1 MPTEFGLLGD
11 LQAQVDG
18 HPLDVGHVRQRCVLA
33 ALLVDVNQ
41 VVQVGQLI
49 NRVWG
54 ELAPAGA
61 QATLYSYLSRLRA
74 CLTPAD
80 DIQIIRQSGG
90 YLLAAD
96 AASVDLHRFY
106 QLAGLARATPDA
118 SQALRIFEE
127 SLNLWRG
134 DPLTPLDTPW
144 ANSLRTAWER
154 DRVAVDRDRTD
165 LALRHGQHA
174 ALAPYLMARV
184 EDHPLDERL
193 VGQLMLAL
201 SRSGLQAEA
210 LDQYD
215 RLRRRLADSLGVD
228 PTPELQ
234 RLHTDVLKGDTELRE
249 PAGAIAAGEATVPR
263 QLPAPPP
270 HFAGRARELAELTR
284 VLSVRDGADQT
295 VAMCA
300 VGGPGGVGKTS
311 LALRWAHDN
320 LTSFPDGQLYV
331 NLRGFDPAGP
341 MAPEVALRGFLDG
354 LRLPAASVPADLD
367 ARAALYR
374 SLVAGRKML
383 ILLDNAHDMEQVVPL
398 LPGGLGCVVLITS
411 RVRLGGLIAN
421 YGARWVGLDVLDGE
435 EAHELLTRLLSRGRT
450 DAAEDSLR
458 EIVRRCGGLPLALSI
473 IAARAVMQPD
483 LPLDAVTR
491 ELREEATRLDA
502 LNAGDLTA
510 DLRAVFAASQHRL
523 AAAPNRLFLLLALA
537 PGPEIGLAAAAR
549 LADLSPSRT
558 RLLLQ
563 TLQDHHLVQQHRPER
578 YRLHDLVRLYAADRA
593 HRDQPPELLAA
604 ALRRLVEHYL
614 ETAWRAARV
623 LDPQRE
629 PVVADPASTEETAE
643 EFTGQDEALAW
654 FAREHPMLLAAVEHT
669 ATQGLDQHT
678 WQLAWTL
685 ETFLD
690 YQGHWRDW
698 AQTQRLALDAARRLH
713 DPLRQAHAHRSL
725 GLAGTQLGLLDDA
738 YDNQRRALALFGEL
752 GDEGRQADIA
762 RGLGWICHQRGHW
775 AEALDF
781 NQQALTLYQH
791 VDHRPGQAMALNN
804 LGWLHVMLGEHRRAL
819 AFCTQAVAVHQE
831 IGDTNAEAGAWDSLG
846 FAHHHLGEY
855 AQAVR
860 CYERA
865 LELVRGFHE
874 GFNEADILRHL
885 AETRQAAGDPDGAR
899 ACLEAAL
906 SLLEQLDHPAV
917 EQVRADLDR
926 LGGAP

>member
-18 HPLDVGHVRQRCVLA
+18 QPLNLGHVRQRCVLA

-49 NRVWG
+49 DRVWG
-54 ELAPAGA
+54 EHAPSGA
-61 QATLYSYLSRLRA
+61 HATLYSYLSRLRT
-74 CLTPAD
+74 CLTTAD
-80 DIQIIRQSGG
+80 DTQIVRQSGG

-96 AASVDLHRFY
+96 PDSVDLHRFHR
-106 QLAGLARATPDA
+106 LAGLARTTPDA
-118 SQALRIFEE
+118 AQALRIFEE

-134 DPLTPLDTPW
+134 EPLTPLDTPW
-144 ANSLRTAWER
+144 ANGLRDALQR
-154 DRVAVDRDRTD
+154 DRIAVDRDRTD

-174 ALAPYLMARV
+174 TLAPYLMACV
-184 EDHPLDERL
+184 EEHPLDERL

-234 RLHTDVLKGDTELRE
+234 RLHTDVLKGDTELRD
-249 PAGAIAAGEATVPR
+249 PAGPVVVGEATVPR

-284 VLSVRDGADQT
+284 LLSVRDDGEQA

-320 LTSFPDGQLYV
+320 LASFPDGQLYV

-341 MAPEVALRGFLDG
+341 MTPEVALRGFLDG
-354 LRLPAASVPADLD
+354 LRVPAASVPADLD

-374 SLVAGRKML
+374 SLVAGRRML
-383 ILLDNAHDMEQVVPL
+383 ILLDNAHGLEQVVPL
-398 LPGGLGCVVLITS
+398 LPGGPGCVVLITS
-411 RVRLGGLIAN
+411 RVRLGGLITT
-421 YGARWVGLDVLDGE
+421 YGARWVALDVLDGD
-435 EAHELLTRLLSRGRT
+435 EAHDLLARLLSRQRA
-450 DAAEDSLR
+450 DAEAASLR

-473 IAARAVMQPD
+473 VAARAVMQPG
-483 LPLDAVTR
+483 LPLDAVTE

-510 DLRAVFAASQHRL
+510 DLRAVFATSHHRL
-523 AAAPNRLFLLLALA
+523 AAAPSRLFLLLGLA

-549 LADLSPSRT
+549 LAGLPPTRT
-558 RLLLQ
+558 RLLMQ

-604 ALRRLVEHYL
+604 ALLRLVEHYL
-614 ETAWRAARV
+614 HTAQRAARV

-629 PVVADPASTEETAE
+629 PVAEWPAPTDESVA
-643 EFTGQDEALAW
+643 EFSGQPEALAW
-654 FAREHPMLLAAVEHT
+654 FAREHPMLLAALEHT
-669 ATQGLDQHT
+669 TAQGLDRHT
-678 WQLAWTL
+678 WHLAWTL

-698 AQTQRLALDAARRLH
+698 AQTQRLALDAARRLQ
-713 DPLRQAHAHRSL
+713 DPLRQAHAYRSL
-725 GLAGTQLGLLDDA
+725 GLADTQLGLLDEA

-762 RGLGWICHQRGHW
+762 RGLGWICHQRGNW

-781 NQQALTLYQH
+781 NQQALKLYQH
-791 VDHRPGQAMALNN
+791 LDHRPGQALALNN
-804 LGWLHVMLGEHRRAL
+804 LGWLHVLLGEHRQAL
-819 AFCTQAVAVHQE
+819 AFCAEAVAVHQK
-831 IGDTNAEAGAWDSLG
+831 IGDAHAEAGAWDSLG

-865 LELVRGFHE
+865 LELVRGFHD

-885 AETRQAAGDPDGAR
+885 AETRQATGDPDAAR
-899 ACLEAAL
+899 GCLEAAL
-906 SLLEQLDHPAV
+906 TLLKQLGHPDA

-926 LGGAP
+926 LGGSP